1 MNGIGEKRFKVEL
14 WWRGK
19 LMGVQKMVD
28 LSMNIYIRKNEGGD
42 FMFISLEPRYIYG
55 CCLCFVLEI
64 IGISF
69 RGFMVADFC
78 GAPYK
83 LGP

>member
-1 MNGIGEKRFKVEL
+1 
-14 WWRGK
+14 
-19 LMGVQKMVD
+19 
-28 LSMNIYIRKNEGGD
+28 
-42 FMFISLEPRYIYG
+42 MFISLEPRYIYG

-69 RGFMVADFC
+69 RGFMAADFC